1 MKKKILVIISSKQY
15 SKYLTLKSFQKLKKK
30 YDVFFA
36 VKKNGNKKKNKFY
49 FYKLNSNN
57 KHILRYLDL
66 IRLRSS
72 KKIRSLTSPLLF
84 RFPTFRFYK
93 TVFFEKNHKFPLL
106 IYLRS
111 FLIKNVLYFIFSNF
125 FFFKIYEKFLLKK
138 IKEKTEIEILIEKI
152 KPDLIIFPT
161 HYIEADMIYINRSAK
176 LSKSKTFYIVDNWDN
191 LTTKA
196 AMLQKANYLGVW
208 GEQSKKHAIKYYNY
222 KSKDVFLLGNNRIDK
237 YFTYRKKKY
246 KNIIR
251 INKPYILFLG
261 TNLLFREE
269 LKSLQILDEK
279 ISQNNFNL
287 NLKIIYRF
295 HPQLSEKFRSDFFK
309 IKFKNIE
316 INIPRGKFSFL
327 GEKNL
332 IRQKTQSKDYFPLI
346 QNARYLMGMTVTTVT
361 LEGFIFGKSYILL
374 DCLDKQNS
382 HVSNIINKYSE
393 YHKGIDKVEIFKRV
407 KSYSDFFNFLNK
419 GNKKISQK
427 KIDKQI
433 NFFYYNKITNY
444 KLKILK
450 TVDKILCA
458 DL

>member
-1 MKKKILVIISSKQY
+1 
-15 SKYLTLKSFQKLKKK
+15 
-30 YDVFFA
+30 
-36 VKKNGNKKKNKFY
+36 
-49 FYKLNSNN
+49 
-57 KHILRYLDL
+57 
-66 IRLRSS
+66 
-72 KKIRSLTSPLLF
+72 
-84 RFPTFRFYK
+84 
-93 TVFFEKNHKFPLL
+93 
-106 IYLRS
+106 
-111 FLIKNVLYFIFSNF
+111 
-125 FFFKIYEKFLLKK
+125 
-138 IKEKTEIEILIEKI
+138 
-152 KPDLIIFPT
+152 
-161 HYIEADMIYINRSAK
+161 
-176 LSKSKTFYIVDNWDN
+176 
-191 LTTKA
+191 
-196 AMLQKANYLGVW
+196 MLQKANYLGVW